1 MPAAEAETGIRTY
14 LCTYQRLAGLAQAAG
29 VALWKVRPKWHYM
42 AHHAM
47 DIAGSSG
54 AAQAMI
60 SSMLHAGHESCSA
73 NCESCS
79 GDVAREAASKLDS
92 PILRMWSVMAVAAD
106 IVPAGYRLTSQATWK
121 MNIMMLSNFADE
133 SFMGVVKRLTKRA
146 HRMTAPP
153 LHAMLSTPPLHA
165 NSSLAHMGGKGTCGM
180 W

>member
-1 MPAAEAETGIRTY
+1 
-14 LCTYQRLAGLAQAAG
+14 
-29 VALWKVRPKWHYM
+29 M

-106 IVPAGYRLTSQATWK
+106 IVPAGYRPTSQATWK
-121 MNIMMLSNFADE
+121 MNIMMLSKFADE

-153 LHAMLSTPPLHA
+153 LHAMLSTPPLRA
-165 NSSLAHMGGKGTCGM
+165 DLRPRAHGRQRNVWHVVAAMFNMPTPRGVCSRRCLPLQ
-180 W
+180 